1 MERDAALRL
10 LDSCLFRI
18 RRVQSSRR
26 AARIQANVSGD
37 WLSPTSLAI
46 FAELERD
53 APIRMKAL
61 AERIQSDAS
70 RASREVHDLAAR
82 GYVELVPDEND
93 GRVVMVQ
100 LTKLGTRQWSAYH
113 DEMRRILTS
122 SLADWSDADL
132 ARFASYFDR
141 FLDTLGPSPGDEE
154 RPAERPGVR
163 RKRGAR

>member
-46 FAELERD
+46 FAELERE

-70 RASREVHDLAAR
+70 RASREVHDLAQR
-82 GYVELVPDEND
+82 GYVELVPDDTD
-93 GRVVMVQ
+93 GRVVLVQ
-100 LTKLGTRQWSAYH
+100 LTKLGARQWSAYH
-113 DEMRRILTS
+113 DEMRRILTA
-122 SLADWSDADL
+122 SLVDWSDADL
-132 ARFASYFDR
+132 TRFATYFDR
-141 FLDTLGPSPGDEE
+141 FLDTLGPAPGEDEPPSE
-154 RPAERPGVR
+154 RPSAR
-163 RKRGAR
+163 RKRTAR